1 MKTLRIATACFLN
14 DTRALLVVRKRGT
27 QAWMLPGGKLD
38 GDETPQQALVRELHE
53 ELALAVR
60 ADALQP
66 LGQFAAP
73 AANEADTQVSAQVF
87 CATLPA
93 QQVPTIG
100 AEIAAMQWLPLDAPL
115 PDHVAP
121 LLRHHI
127 IPALRAHVTPAAADQ
142 A

>member
-14 DTRALLVVRKRGT
+14 DAHALLVVRKRGT

-38 GDETPQQALVRELHE
+38 GEETPQQALLRELHE
-53 ELALAVR
+53 ELALTLS

-87 CATLPA
+87 CASLPA

-100 AEIAAMQWLPLDAPL
+100 AEIAAMQWIALDAPL
-115 PDHVAP
+115 PAK
-121 LLRHHI
+121 RE
-127 IPALRAHVTPAAADQ
+127 
-142 A
+142 